1 MRWQEKQKLWLLGRD
16 RLFLFLFNGIVTVIT
31 IASFGLSKIING
43 TLSIPQHITLLLRF
57 TDFTAIFSAIHP
69 GINQQRQAQNGAY
82 HRQ

>member
-57 TDFTAIFSAIHP
+57 TDLIAIFLVIYP
-69 GINQQRQAQNGAY
+69 GINQQRHTQNRAHYG
-82 HRQ
+82 Q